1 MASQTMSPELE
12 EKIKEKLLEG
22 VTQRVGMAGRELTD
36 DETEQI
42 IIDEVIDLT
51 ENLPITEQDRKY
63 LAASFAND
71 FLKLGPLEPL
81 LADDNVTEIMVN
93 GGGRDEETGEKLP
106 PKTFVEVNG
115 LLQAVQGDLF
125 ENDAQLY
132 RVIGQIGRKIGRSC
146 TSAHPIMDARLEDGS
161 RVLAVHGDVAPD
173 GPCLVIRKF
182 RRDVMT
188 PDILIESGSCPRHVM
203 AFLQSCVESRVN
215 IFVSGGTGSGKT
227 TLLNVLSIFIPPSER
242 IITIENP
249 IELQLDQPNLERWEA
264 RPANTEGEGEV
275 TIHNLLVA
283 ALRARPDRI
292 VVGEV
297 RSIETIDMLQAMTTG
312 HDGSLS
318 TIHANDPITAF
329 SRLRTMVQES
339 NPNMNI
345 DAIDSM
351 VASAIELIVQVERDG
366 NGHRHISE
374 IVAVEGYQDGT
385 IVHNDLFKFNPV
397 TRCLEGQQVQ
407 SKRIKDRIEHAQK
420 PYNPQWFMM

>member
-1 MASQTMSPELE
+1 M
-12 EKIKEKLLEG
+12 
-22 VTQRVGMAGRELTD
+22 
-36 DETEQI
+36 
-42 IIDEVIDLT
+42 
-51 ENLPITEQDRKY
+51 
-63 LAASFAND
+63 
-71 FLKLGPLEPL
+71 
-81 LADDNVTEIMVN
+81 
-93 GGGRDEETGEKLP
+93 
-106 PKTFVEVNG
+106 
-115 LLQAVQGDLF
+115 
-125 ENDAQLY
+125 
-132 RVIGQIGRKIGRSC
+132 
-146 TSAHPIMDARLEDGS
+146 
-161 RVLAVHGDVAPD
+161 
-173 GPCLVIRKF
+173 
-182 RRDVMT
+182 
-188 PDILIESGSCPRHVM
+188 
-203 AFLQSCVESRVN
+203 
-215 IFVSGGTGSGKT
+215 
-227 TLLNVLSIFIPPSER
+227 SIFIPPSER